1 MQASFVEYWIFVN
14 TVFGLGDKAFVK
26 PAYNVA
32 KNWHG
37 AKSRPNEV
45 EVVTMFDDF
54 SIDSKGHSGG
64 SWIDKFDP
72 FYL

>member
-1 MQASFVEYWIFVN
+1 MI
-14 TVFGLGDKAFVK
+14 FGLGDKAFVK
-26 PAYNVA
+26 PANNVA

-45 EVVTMFDDF
+45 EVVMMFDDLF
-54 SIDSKGHSGG
+54 IDSKGHSGG

>member
-1 MQASFVEYWIFVN
+1 MI
-14 TVFGLGDKAFVK
+14 FGLSDKAFVK
-26 PAYNVA
+26 PANNVA

-37 AKSRPNEV
+37 PKSRQNEV

-54 SIDSKGHSGG
+54 TIDSKSHSSG